1 MAWFVQFRCAM
12 VRKRTDLLCGIM
24 NMKFLEIRACIL
36 SRLIILGLAGGMMCP
51 GRSIATTEETFDV
64 LEIGTHTYKNVTV
77 TTKAKN
83 QIFIMHSAGMSTIKV
98 VDLPPELLTKLGYGA
113 ASDAVKAKGSRST
126 LSTFTK
132 QTFTKMKAPQM
143 KDLQK
148 QWHSSAPAGLA
159 TVDLTPNLLMAA
171 GVALVLL
178 YLLMC
183 YCSMLICRKSGHPP
197 GALVWIPVLQLIP
210 LLRAAQMSPAWILAF
225 FVPVLNVVAQ
235 IIWSFSISKARGKSA
250 WVGFFLVLP
259 VTSFIAYLYLAL
271 SDQAPPKA
279 ERVVEVMTL
288 EAA

>member
-1 MAWFVQFRCAM
+1 MR
-12 VRKRTDLLCGIM
+12 M
-24 NMKFLEIRACIL
+24 NLRRMGPCLL
-36 SRLIILGLAGGMMCP
+36 SRLIILGLAAGMMRP
-51 GRSIATTEETFDV
+51 GLSLATTEETFDV

-83 QIFIMHSAGMSTIKV
+83 QIFIMHSAGMSTLKV
-98 VDLPPELLTKLGYGA
+98 SDLPPELLAQLGYGA
-113 ASDAVKAKGSRST
+113 ASGAPKANGSHPT

-132 QTFTKMKAPQM
+132 QTFTKIKAPQM

-148 QWHSSAPAGLA
+148 QWHASAPAGLA
-159 TVDLTPNLLMAA
+159 TVDLTPNLLLAA

-197 GALVWIPVLQLIP
+197 GALVWIPVLQMIP

-259 VTSFIAYLYLAL
+259 ITSFIAYLYLAL
-271 SDQAPPKA
+271 SDQAPPKE
-279 ERVVEVMTL
+279 ERVVDMMTL
-288 EAA
+288 ETA